1 MALDLYRTAAQ
12 IDAAVAGAD
21 LGAARDRRTDA
32 VLAALRVA
40 DGAGA
45 YVEMRERILAHL
57 REHGAITVE
66 DVRDAFGTSRKYALP
81 LLEYLDQQHITGRQ
95 GDQRVLLRDPGR
107 S

>member
-1 MALDLYRTAAQ
+1 MTRCCGRGLVER
-12 IDAAVAGAD
+12 GS
-21 LGAARDRRTDA
+21 GS
-32 VLAALRVA
+32 A
-40 DGAGA
+40 DGRGDLLRCAWRTGRA
-45 YVEMRERILAHL
+45 RTVEMRERILAHL

-81 LLEYLDQQHITGRQ
+81 LLEHLDQQHITGRQ